1 MKVLVTGGGGF
12 LGKRIVELLLEQGAE
27 VRIFNRNR
35 YPAIEALGV
44 EGVVGDLTDYEA
56 VRQACRGM
64 DVVIHTA
71 ALADF
76 WGKYETFYQVNV
88 RGTKHIVEACVMENV
103 SRLVYTSSPSVV
115 IGNFDINGGD
125 ESLPYPT
132 TWYTAYPQTKAEA
145 EQYVLAS
152 NGRQLLNGQTLYTC
166 ALRPHMIWGPEDNHI
181 IPTTL
186 DAVRRGKMKIVGTGE
201 NKIDITYVDN
211 AAYAHLKVLEALGPQ
226 GAASGQAYFIGD
238 EEPVAIW
245 SWLNRLLAM
254 LDMPQIHS
262 AVSFKTAYY
271 LGAIFEM
278 IWRVF
283 RLKGRPNMTRFV
295 ALQFSR
301 NHWFSH
307 EKAKRDFGYEPIV
320 DAETAL
326 QNLVNSLKPQQ

>member
-1 MKVLVTGGGGF
+1 MNVLVTGGGGF
-12 LGKRIVELLLEQGAE
+12 LGKRIVEMLLEKGE
-27 VRIFNRNR
+27 TVRIFNRNR
-35 YPAIEALGV
+35 YPDIEAFGV

-56 VRQACRGM
+56 VRKACRGM

-76 WGKYETFYQVNV
+76 WGKHDAFYQINV
-88 RGTKHIVEACVMENV
+88 RGTKHVVEACVVENV
-103 SRLVYTSSPSVV
+103 PRLVYTSSPSVV
-115 IGNFDINGGD
+115 IGDFDINGGD
-125 ESLPYPT
+125 ESLPYPI
-132 TWYTAYPQTKAEA
+132 TWYASYPQTKAEA

-152 NGRQLLNGQTLYTC
+152 NGRQLLNGETLYTC

-181 IPTTL
+181 IATTL
-186 DAVRRGKMKIVGTGE
+186 DAVRRGKMKIVGSGE
-201 NKIDITYVDN
+201 NKIDMTYVDN
-211 AAYAHLKVLEALGPQ
+211 AAHAHLKVLDALGNQ

-238 EEPVAIW
+238 EEPVAVW
-245 SWLNRLLAM
+245 QWLNQLLEK
-254 LDMPQIHS
+254 LEMPLVNS
-262 AVSFKTAYY
+262 SVSFKTAYC
-271 LGAIFEM
+271 LGALMEIV
-278 IWRVF
+278 WRVF

-326 QNLVNSLKPQQ
+326 QNLVKSLKPTK